1 MTDEVPY
8 RIDMWDDEVDII
20 KSFEVET
27 QRSIENLEKITIY
40 PATDYVLTKEEIR
53 AGIDKIKKDLK
64 KKSVILTIS

>member
-1 MTDEVPY
+1 M
-8 RIDMWDDEVDII
+8 MKLNII

-53 AGIDKIKKDLK
+53 AGIDKIKKELKKNSEALRNNLKQKKRIDLK
-64 KKSVILTIS
+64 L